1 MDEWKGIEAETI
13 SLYEEVNILPPGAVL
28 PHRNKYVD
36 DGRSSLSDN
45 LTYELKQCFST
56 YHHWGMYE
64 MGYSANEI
72 AYVRTDQLERYRKAD
87 MEEPDH
93 TRLIW
98 IDCRILDLTHYS
110 ILNVGNYIKR
120 VLNEPYEILR
130 RWSVSITNAQELW
143 KIRNKTCT
151 SVVPAKRRQHYS
163 NNPNWDGALT
173 LIPTTELTTVDLT
186 SKIGAVGMEKLM
198 RAKQL

>member
-13 SLYEEVNILPPGAVL
+13 SLYEDVNILPPGAVV

-110 ILNVGNYIKR
+110 IINVGNYIKR
-120 VLNEPYEILR
+120 VLDEPYEILR
-130 RWSVSITNAQELW
+130 RWSVSITTAEELW

-151 SVVPAKRRQHYS
+151 SVVPEKRRKHYS
-163 NNPNWDGALT
+163 NNPSWDGALT
-173 LIPTTELTTVDLT
+173 LLPTTELTTVDLT
-186 SKIGAVGMEKLM
+186 PKIGAVGMEKLM